1 MRKACPIPSSF
12 LKLLKA
18 LLLSTRPEGER
29 DEAYLAEAM
38 DIYDFE
44 RRLREIDARGRHPTC
59 AVAFGL
65 GLW

>member
-1 MRKACPIPSSF
+1 MSNF

-18 LLLSTRPEGER
+18 LVPSMRAEHER

-38 DIYDFE
+38 DIYELE
-44 RRLREIDARGRHPTC
+44 RRTREIDAKGRLPTC

-65 GLW
+65 GLR